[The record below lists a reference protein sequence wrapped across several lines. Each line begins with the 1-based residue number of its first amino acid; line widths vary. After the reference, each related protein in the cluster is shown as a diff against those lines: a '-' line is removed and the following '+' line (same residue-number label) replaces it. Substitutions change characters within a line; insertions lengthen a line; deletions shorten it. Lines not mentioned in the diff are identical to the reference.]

1 MTTTALTKHS
11 LDRVVSSRTPIS
23 IVETKRSYAKLCD
36 SWSFYYHLPDDNRW
50 DLGSYTCLMSG
61 IDHPEKLIS
70 INEVIPEVIIKN
82 AMLFVM
88 RAGIN
93 PMWEDER
100 NRHGGYLSF
109 KVLNKCVHQ
118 VWKTMFYAVCGETL
132 FVESENN
139 SFVNGISISPKKTFC
154 IIKVWL
160 SNGKVKDAV
169 LMPVPM
175 LATGPEDLKYTAFQ
189 AQLEADASKN

>member
-1 MTTTALTKHS
+1 MTTTVFSKQSA
-11 LDRVVSSRTPIS
+11 RAVSSRTPS
-23 IVETKRSYAKLCD
+23 SPPVFSSKYANLRD
-36 SWSFYYHLPDDNRW
+36 SWSLYYHLPDDSRW
-50 DLGSYTCLMSG
+50 DIGSYTCLMSG

-70 INEVIPEVIIKN
+70 INEVIPDVIVKN

-88 RAGIN
+88 RAGIQ

-132 FVESENN
+132 FVRPENN
-139 SFVNGISISPKKTFC
+139 VFINGLSISPKKTFC

-160 SNGKVKDAV
+160 SNGKVKDAA
-169 LMPVPM
+169 LTSVPM

-189 AQLEADASKN
+189 AQLEADAEKK